1 MQVTG
6 ILGPFKTY
14 HALIISILFTLVAGV
29 SCSDLNE
36 RESQKV
42 TEALDD
48 SLLSSTE
55 TWGLDMTLTEEGL
68 KKVRVRGSYSETF
81 NLPELK
87 ETRIKGPVHIDVF
100 DSTGAIKTVVKSN
113 RAVYRAEESI
123 FELYGNVRVDTR
135 DSTHLESEYLKWNQ
149 SENLIST
156 PQFVYITTPT
166 DTTTGSE
173 FTGSTDLDNIRIRNY
188 SGSSVINRN

>member
-1 MQVTG
+1 MQVTD
-6 ILGPFKTY
+6 ILVPFKTY
-14 HALIISILFTLVAGV
+14 HALILSILFIPITGI
-29 SCSDLNE
+29 SCSDLTE
-36 RESQKV
+36 RESQRV

-55 TWGLDMTLTEEGL
+55 TWDVDMTLIEEGI

-100 DSTGAIKTVVKSN
+100 DSTGAVKTVVKSN
-113 RAVYRAEESI
+113 RAVYRGEESI

-135 DSTHLESEYLKWNQ
+135 DSTHLETEYLKWNQ
-149 SENLIST
+149 TENLIST

-166 DTTTGSE
+166 DTTTGSD
-173 FTGSTDLDNIRIRNY
+173 FTGSTDLNNIRIRNY

>member
-1 MQVTG
+1 MTD
-6 ILGPFKTY
+6 ILGPLKTY
-14 HALIISILFTLVAGV
+14 QALLFSIILTMITGV
-29 SCSDLNE
+29 SCTEL
-36 RESQKV
+36 SQKETERV
-42 TEALDD
+42 NEALNDT
-48 SLLSSTE
+48 LISSTE
-55 TWGLDMTLTEEGL
+55 TWDLDMTLIEEGE
-68 KKVRVRGSYSETF
+68 KKVRVQGSYAATY

-87 ETRIKGPVHIDVF
+87 ETRIKGPVYIEVY
-100 DSTGAIKTVVKSN
+100 DSTGAVKTEVRSN

-166 DTTTGSE
+166 DTTTGSD
-173 FTGSTDLDNIRIRNY
+173 FTGSTDLNNIKIRNY
-188 SGSSVINRN
+188 TGSSIIDKN